1 MIDTVPWMVGPI
13 VLPLMAATLVFLLG
27 QRAVPVMALLT
38 VSGIVVTVSGLTWQV
53 LQHGPQRYAIG
64 GWGAPLGIDLYADG
78 LSVLMLI
85 MSAVVGA
92 SISVYAVGYFSHR
105 PGASSDEQI
114 DPGHEDEFFWPL
126 WLFLWA
132 ALHALFLSADV
143 FNLYVTLELLGL
155 AAVALVN
162 LAGERAA
169 LTAGMRYLLTSLLGS
184 MAYLL
189 GVALLYTVFGTLDL
203 AELGVRMVSGPV
215 AWVAIALM
223 TLGLLLKTA
232 LFPLHFWLPPAH
244 ANAPAPVSALL
255 SALVV
260 KASFYLLLRLWF
272 EVFPA
277 ALTTT
282 AAQLLGILGGAAILW
297 GSLLALR
304 QQRLKLLVAYSTVA
318 QIGYLFLLFPLTT
331 EARGGIA
338 AWSGGVYHALSHACA
353 KAAMFMVAGSIIRA
367 LGHDRLDGMAGIG
380 QQLPMS
386 MFAFALAGVS
396 LMGLPPSGGFVAKWL
411 LLNAALDSGQWWWA
425 GVVVTGGLLTAG
437 YVFLVLQ
444 HAFVPLPTNATFLPV
459 PRSMELAPVALAL
472 VALLLGLT
480 ATAPLALLR
489 IGAPFPAG
497 LIVEAA
503 P

>member
-1 MIDTVPWMVGPI
+1 
-13 VLPLMAATLVFLLG
+13 
-27 QRAVPVMALLT
+27 
-38 VSGIVVTVSGLTWQV
+38 
-53 LQHGPQRYAIG
+53 
-64 GWGAPLGIDLYADG
+64 
-78 LSVLMLI
+78 
-85 MSAVVGA
+85 
-92 SISVYAVGYFSHR
+92 
-105 PGASSDEQI
+105 
-114 DPGHEDEFFWPL
+114 
-126 WLFLWA
+126 
-132 ALHALFLSADV
+132 
-143 FNLYVTLELLGL
+143 
-155 AAVALVN
+155 
-162 LAGERAA
+162 
-169 LTAGMRYLLTSLLGS
+169 
-184 MAYLL
+184 
-189 GVALLYTVFGTLDL
+189 
-203 AELGVRMVSGPV
+203 
-215 AWVAIALM
+215 
-223 TLGLLLKTA
+223 
-232 LFPLHFWLPPAH
+232 
-244 ANAPAPVSALL
+244 
-255 SALVV
+255 
-260 KASFYLLLRLWF
+260 
-272 EVFPA
+272 
-277 ALTTT
+277 
-282 AAQLLGILGGAAILW
+282 
-297 GSLLALR
+297 LLALR